1 MDENNSIEI
10 ALEKL
15 SLQDNDVVVMKVDT
29 QKWGVKEFAPLFEA
43 IKDISPNPVIAIPD
57 GIYLGAKNIDYMI
70 QYLEDMKKN

>member
-1 MDENNSIEI
+1 MDKNNSIEI

-29 QKWGVKEFAPLFEA
+29 QKWGVKEFEPLYHA

-57 GIYLGAKNIDYMI
+57 GISLGTKNIDYLI
-70 QYLEDMKKN
+70 QYLEDMKKT